1 MAYADAFSECMQGS
15 NITVDPSV
23 VTDPSY
29 FGDAVKYIK
38 SWLDGLESSAKQAL
52 DDASQYA
59 ERVAGYL
66 VDANIAPGV
75 PALLEAFDATSGTPL
90 STFVDWC
97 VYCADQASQSNDNS
111 NQNSNEGG
119 N

>member
-15 NITVDPSV
+15 NITIDPSA

-38 SWLDGLESSAKQAL
+38 SWLDGLDSTAKQAL
-52 DDASQYA
+52 DDASQHP
-59 ERVAGYL
+59 EKVAGFL

-75 PALLEAFDATSGTPL
+75 PALLEAFDADEWDAALDFRRLVRVLRRS
-90 STFVDWC
+90 
-97 VYCADQASQSNDNS
+97 SQPSKPDRRW
-111 NQNSNEGG
+111 ELRCP
-119 N
+119 